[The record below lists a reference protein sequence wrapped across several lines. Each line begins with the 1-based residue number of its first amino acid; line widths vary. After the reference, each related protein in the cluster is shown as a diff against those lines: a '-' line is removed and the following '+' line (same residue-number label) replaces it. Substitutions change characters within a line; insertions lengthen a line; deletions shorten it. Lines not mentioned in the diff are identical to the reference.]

1 MPSAAF
7 PCDNA
12 GMTIHQELAQ
22 ASPSRDTALTI
33 GVFDGVHL
41 GHQQL
46 LRRLK
51 AIAKDR
57 GLLAAALTFRNH
69 PRVVLNPEVK
79 LGYITSVE
87 VREALL
93 RAEGVDLVIPVEF
106 TRELS
111 LIKAR
116 EFAALLCDQLRMK
129 AMVVGPD
136 FALGNRREGDIPTLN
151 RLGSEMGFRVE
162 PVQAGLIGTSPV
174 KSSEIRGRITQGDV
188 KLASDMLGRW
198 YSLTG
203 VVVEGDRR
211 GRLMGFP
218 TANLSVD
225 ADLVIP
231 ADGIYATWAILD
243 GQRHQAATC
252 IGVRPT
258 FGVSQRTVEAFIL
271 DFQGDLY
278 GTPVTLE
285 FASRLREDRAFPSA
299 EALIDQMNVDVEQ
312 TRGVLSSLPVVF
324 GSEARLDALQE
335 G

>member
-1 MPSAAF
+1 MPSAAL

-79 LGYITSVE
+79 VGYITSVE

-136 FALGNRREGDIPTLN
+136 FALGNRREGDILTLN

-174 KSSEIRGRITQGDV
+174 KSSEIRGRINQGDV

-231 ADGIYATWAILD
+231 ADGIYATWAIL
-243 GQRHQAATC
+243 GWSAPPGSHLYRGAAYLRSEPANC
-252 IGVRPT
+252 GSIYPRLPGGPVWDSGDPGVC
-258 FGVSQRTVEAFIL
+258 E
-271 DFQGDLY
+271 
-278 GTPVTLE
+278 PVK
-285 FASRLREDRAFPSA
+285 
-299 EALIDQMNVDVEQ
+299 
-312 TRGVLSSLPVVF
+312 GGSSLPKRR
-324 GSEARLDALQE
+324 SPYRSDERRC
-335 G
+335 